1 MVLKWFF
8 PLFFQNYLHPQTA
21 MQWNKTCS
29 SKRLCTYSYTLIFLD
44 LPPHLP
50 GKVLA
55 GLHGYTW
62 YALGIWICG
71 CSLFYKRE
79 FWASKLAGAHSNKRL
94 KISGCK
100 RWYPKDL
107 WVRAPAAPVLTH
119 SLISWIVLSK
129 MSLIRKICHIC
140 NLISDWLAQT
150 RPLAGRIFQHPFFS
164 SRLGWPISPDPKWP
178 FSGTPTPTG
187 YPGGGSLLPQ
197 IWPKTGYVN
206 HAQKI

>member
-29 SKRLCTYSYTLIFLD
+29 SKRLCTYSYTPIFLD

-55 GLHGYTW
+55 GLHGYTG

-79 FWASKLAGAHSNKRL
+79 FWASKSAGAHSTKSL

-107 WVRAPAAPVLTH
+107 WVRAPAAPVLMH
-119 SLISWIVLSK
+119 SLTTG
-129 MSLIRKICHIC
+129 MSETGGARGVCMPPPPLYFG
-140 NLISDWLAQT
+140 LAIGA
-150 RPLAGRIFQHPFFS
+150 RPL
-164 SRLGWPISPDPKWP
+164 DPRFK
-178 FSGTPTPTG
+178 
-187 YPGGGSLLPQ
+187 
-197 IWPKTGYVN
+197 
-206 HAQKI
+206 